1 MLGGKEAG
9 VPTTHPWTGGGVKVL
24 KCGLTETWPLLYAS
38 FIQHLAIGISDCG
51 FYTPI
56 VLSNCSMKSI
66 ESADFYEN
74 GVSPAQPFMITLWPR
89 DEGLCCQNCSSNN
102 CWLLTKTTSNCKE
115 KSQNCN
121 PQEIRNDR
129 LAGSQDKNRHKLL
142 FQVDLSLA
150 MLLHISDSS
159 LPSF

>member
-1 MLGGKEAG
+1 MWSYRNLA
-9 VPTTHPWTGGGVKVL
+9 L
-24 KCGLTETWPLLYAS
+24 ALCLLL
-38 FIQHLAIGISDCG
+38 FQHWAKGISDCG

-56 VLSNCSMKSI
+56 VLPNCSMKSI

-121 PQEIRNDR
+121 LQEIRNYR
-129 LAGSQDKNRHKLL
+129 LAGSQDKNSHNCFTSTFHLHCSIFPSVLCLHFKCLCEAGLCSL
-142 FQVDLSLA
+142 FAAPPIKVTTGQ
-150 MLLHISDSS
+150 
-159 LPSF
+159 